1 MTTFKSSVWK
11 TGFTFAESPRWH
23 DNAFWFS
30 DFHDCAV
37 YRVEG
42 EGAPEVV
49 TRVPGE
55 PSGLG
60 WLPDGRLL
68 VVSMTD
74 RKLMRLDPDGLK
86 EHADLSY
93 IATYHCND
101 MVVDGEGRAYVGN
114 FGAAWGE
121 EPTQAKLAMVDPD
134 GSVGV
139 AAENLDFP
147 NGCAISE
154 DGKVLLVAETIG
166 GRLTAFDRDEA
177 GALSNRRVWAE
188 VPGTPDGICLD
199 ADGAVWVAAGVEGAL
214 RVAEGGRILDRL
226 EVTENLAVA
235 CMLGGAERTTLFV
248 MTTINASTDE
258 LVRQRKSRIET
269 AKVDTPG
276 IGWPASCAES
286 QLPRI

>member
-1 MTTFKSSVWK
+1 MATIKSAVWK

-23 DNAFWFS
+23 DDALWFS
-30 DFHDCAV
+30 DFHDCTV

-42 EGAPEVV
+42 DATPEAVAQ
-49 TRVPGE
+49 VPGE

-86 EHADLSY
+86 EHADLGA

-121 EPTQAKLAMVDPD
+121 EPQPARLARVDPD
-134 GSVGV
+134 GAVSV
-139 AAENLDFP
+139 AAEGLDFP
-147 NGCAISE
+147 NGCAISA
-154 DGKVLLVAETIG
+154 DGELFLVAETVG
-166 GRLTAFDRDEA
+166 GRLTAFDRDQS

-199 ADGAVWVAAGVEGAL
+199 AEGAVWVAAGTEGVM
-214 RVAEGGRILDRL
+214 RVAEGGEILDRV

-235 CMLGGAERTTLFV
+235 CMLGGADRKTLFV
-248 MTTINASTDE
+248 MTTINAGTEE
-258 LVRQRKSRIET
+258 LERQRQSRIEV
-269 AKVDTPG
+269 AEVAVAG
-276 IGWPASCAES
+276 AGWPN
-286 QLPRI
+286 